1 MQMTT
6 PTTRRRAL
14 GRMGIALAG
23 VIGVGAGGAAAL
35 RGTRPA
41 GTIDADG
48 RLLLHAAG
56 LRNGSRTARSPSS
69 LDERTPTPSRSC
81 STIAGTSIGTFRT
94 ATGSAPARSTPSSF
108 PRACCS
114 GSAPAG
120 AGGETSHAVVG
131 GTGRYAGATG
141 TYSIAPAPELP
152 GRSLTFA
159 FTLILPTPEA

>member
-23 VIGVGAGGAAAL
+23 AIGVGAGGTAALGGTRSAAA
-35 RGTRPA
+35 
-41 GTIDADG
+41 IDRNG
-48 RLLLHAAG
+48 QLLLHAAG
-56 LRNGSRTARSPSS
+56 LRTAPGLRDPRAARTEHADPFAEL
-69 LDERTPTPSRSC
+69 LDDRRTSV
-81 STIAGTSIGTFRT
+81 GMFRT
-94 ATGSAPARSTPSSF
+94 ASVG
-108 PRACCS
+108 S
-114 GSAPAG
+114 GSLHTFELPHGLLLGLG
-120 AGGETSHAVVG
+120 AGGLEGTSHAVVG